1 MSTIK
6 CEKCKREFKVS
17 RSGSHQVICPYCKT
31 VNHLFWTISD
41 ITKGIVKILTR
52 L

>member
-6 CEKCKREFKVS
+6 CEKCKREFKVD
-17 RSGSHQVICPYCKT
+17 RQHHIVICPYCKAQ
-31 VNHLFWTISD
+31 NHLFWTTGD
-41 ITKGIVKILTR
+41 IVKGLCKILTR